1 MKIKTITEEN
11 NFFYL
16 FFGLVFMLL
25 SSSFVAQFG
34 GEEHHYL
41 FEFLTVGMLL
51 LSLKSLKND
60 KTWFWAVGILAIVSM
75 ALFISNRFFT
85 IYYTEFITLLIW
97 AIFFIG
103 CFKVLVK
110 SIINS
115 KKIDQNMIV
124 GSMVLYLLIGL
135 LYTSIYM
142 FILRIVP
149 NSFHGLEY
157 ASLGADFS
165 IVTYYSFV
173 TLTTLGYGDIYPQ
186 EPIARFF
193 VVSETILGVF
203 YVAIIVS
210 SLVSARLS
218 SMAKS

>member
-1 MKIKTITEEN
+1 MNITTITKEN

-16 FFGLVFMLL
+16 FFALVFMLL
-25 SSSFVAQFG
+25 SSSLVAQLG
-34 GEEHHYL
+34 EEEHHYL
-41 FEFLTVGMLL
+41 FEFLTIGMLL

-60 KTWFWAVGILAIVSM
+60 KTWFWAVGILAMTSVV
-75 ALFISNRFFT
+75 LFVSNRFFT

-115 KKIDQNMIV
+115 KQIDQNMIV

-135 LYTSIYM
+135 LYTSIYL

-149 NSFHGLEY
+149 NSFHGLEFT
-157 ASLGADFS
+157 SLSEDFS

-193 VVSETILGVF
+193 VISESIVGVF
-203 YVAIIVS
+203 YIAIIVS
-210 SLVSARLS
+210 SLVSARLGS
-218 SMAKS
+218 ISKN